1 MPPKRQPPAAAPTLS
16 SGPQTL
22 KPNASVLEIA
32 QFIWS
37 EYTTSTPQR
46 TMLLDVFMGFL
57 AVVAVVQFV
66 YCVVAGNF
74 VRFTYNTLLG
84 TVGLNSESNANNHT
98 PTKQPFNAF
107 LSGFCAA
114 VGQFVL
120 TASLRMQTAGSQ
132 GSNKPSSK
140 GKNAR
145 FEGERDNVGASGEE
159 KKGVSHERYVAA
171 QVATTA

>member
-1 MPPKRQPPAAAPTLS
+1 MPPKRQPAAAAPTLS

-32 QFIWS
+32 RFIWS

-46 TMLLDVFMGFL
+46 TMLLDAFMGFL

-74 VRFTYNTLLG
+74 
-84 TVGLNSESNANNHT
+84 
-98 PTKQPFNAF
+98 PFNAF

-120 TASLRMQTAGSQ
+120 TASLRMQTSGSQ

-145 FEGERDNVGASGEE
+145 FEGESDNVGASGEE
-159 KKGVSHERYVAA
+159 KKGVSHERYVC
-171 QVATTA
+171 VVSHVPTG